1 MEKRELLYEGKAKKL
16 FSTDDENLVI
26 SEFKDD
32 LTAFNGEKKSSEAGK
47 GALNNKISTE
57 LFKLLES
64 KGIQTHFVKM
74 LDDNHMLHKKA
85 DVILIEVIVR
95 NIATGSLTRNLGIK
109 EGTVLPFTLVEFD
122 YKNDALGDPKLND
135 QHALILGLVD
145 SQEELDK
152 LRRMARDVNDILKPY
167 FADKGLNLVD
177 FKLEFGKDKDGNIIL
192 IDEISPDNCRFWDIA
207 SGEKMDKDRFRQGL
221 GDLTIAYEEVLNRI
235 LGKQQQCYELDAESN
250 LAFRKKFSF
259 FLSHALAQKRRR
271 RNYFQSRSKIK

>member
-16 FSTDDENLVI
+16 FTTDDADLLI

-57 LFKLLES
+57 LFKLLAE

-74 LDDNHMLHKKA
+74 LDENHMLHKRTK
-85 DVILIEVIVR
+85 VILIEVIVR
-95 NIATGSLTRNLGIK
+95 NIATGSLSKNLGIK
-109 EGTVLPFTLVEFD
+109 DGTALPFTLVEFD

-145 SQEELDK
+145 FQDELDK
-152 LRRMARDVNDILKPY
+152 LRRMARQINDILKPY
-167 FADKGLNLVD
+167 FAAKGLNLVD
-177 FKLEFGKDKDGNIIL
+177 FKLEFGKDSSGNIIL
-192 IDEISPDNCRFWDIA
+192 IDEISPDNCRFWDMQ

-221 GDLTIAYEEVLNRI
+221 GGLKMAYEEVLNRI
-235 LGKQQQCYELDAESN
+235 L
-250 LAFRKKFSF
+250 
-259 FLSHALAQKRRR
+259 
-271 RNYFQSRSKIK
+271 SK